1 MMGLKVVDFDQSCG
15 CFGDLDLD
23 DWEMEQHKIKE
34 GFCAG
39 IGSSFVLG

>member
-15 CFGDLDLD
+15 CLVELDFD

-34 GFCAG
+34 EAKDGAEVEG
-39 IGSSFVLG
+39 GD